1 MHARIRFM
9 EFTLNFNTLF
19 NTRKDEEDEPKS
31 GQGKTLGEAVKKA
44 RATEKN
50 EFREGYQELTHQLI
64 SMSKLLMGCCQNLRE
79 SRVNEISRFTILGNH
94 KTIE

>member
-1 MHARIRFM
+1 MLKNIDTKMAFSPMHARIRFM

-19 NTRKDEEDEPKS
+19 NTRKDEEDEPQS
-31 GQGKTLGEAVKKA
+31 GQGKKLGDAVKKA

-64 SMSKLLMGCCQNLRE
+64 STS
-79 SRVNEISRFTILGNH
+79 
-94 KTIE
+94 